1 VGGGQDSHPVAK
13 EAKSLSYRDLR
24 GAEVIGISSAFIELR
39 RDFYTRRSY
48 LGSCVVRVSSF
59 LGKVL

>member
-1 VGGGQDSHPVAK
+1 MEGGQDSNPVGK
-13 EAKSLSYRDLR
+13 EAKSLSYRELR
-24 GAEVIGISSAFIELR
+24 GAEVIGISSALVELCG
-39 RDFYTRRSY
+39 DFYTRRSY